1 MIIRILDSGVTM
13 GATDRILQHGD
24 LQLDLMYPDT
34 VAGVD
39 ISDRTLYL
47 SISREYAG
55 KVNRDYVEVADR
67 TYILPEQPDGCVV
80 TITPE
85 FVLDGYTAIRCTP
98 VVLQLGIRI
107 EGAVA
112 AMPDANDYRNVMAD
126 KAFVDFT
133 TDSTSLAFYNA
144 KGEEVARKTVDFG
157 ITSVAPSEINGHL
170 VINGVDNTVY
180 EHPTTHPAD
189 MITGLSAVATSGDKA
204 DIGLGNVDNT
214 SDADKPIST
223 AQQAALDGKADA
235 ADVLTKTNITAFT
248 PTGDYQPATKKYVD
262 DAVEAGG
269 GGGGGDAQK
278 VYSATWTA
286 ASETFTVTGVTHIT
300 ALEEGA
306 SIRVEF
312 PSITGSH
319 PYTKLKVNDLAAASI
334 YLDALRTPNGFGV
347 NAVHDLVYHDGNW
360 VVVGANT
367 AHNATFTGDF
377 NLSNSTDVGLSD
389 YVRFVAESEQ
399 SGMNFTVHDD
409 VDYNYVRIGVT
420 ANPVSIPTIKTYDML
435 AGTTQS
441 GVFYT
446 SINDPMM
453 VYDAILAPGSMYT
466 LAKTVAHI
474 TALSDGV
481 QVRIRFDAA
490 ASNATININGL
501 GAKSIYANSAEPAE
515 IKAGMISDLAY
526 YDDKWY
532 VVGG

>member
-1 MIIRILDSGVTM
+1 MDFNEQFPTWTNTGTEPSEELKTTGFQGGYKPPASVFNWFWSKVMRGINELQSKLS
-13 GATDRILQHGD
+13 ATD
-24 LQLDLMYPDT
+24 
-34 VAGVD
+34 
-39 ISDRTLYL
+39 
-47 SISREYAG
+47 
-55 KVNRDYVEVADR
+55 
-67 TYILPEQPDGCVV
+67 
-80 TITPE
+80 
-85 FVLDGYTAIRCTP
+85 TA
-98 VVLQLGIRI
+98 LG
-107 EGAVA
+107 
-112 AMPDANDYRNVMAD
+112 
-126 KAFVDFT
+126 
-133 TDSTSLAFYNA
+133 
-144 KGEEVARKTVDFG
+144 
-157 ITSVAPSEINGHL
+157 
-170 VINGVDNTVY
+170 
-180 EHPTTHPAD
+180 
-189 MITGLSAVATSGDKA
+189 
-204 DIGLGNVDNT
+204 
-214 SDADKPIST
+214 
-223 AQQAALDGKADA
+223 GKANA
-235 ADVLTKTNITAFT
+235 ADVLTKTNTTAFT

-300 ALEEGA
+300 ALEESA
-306 SIRVEF
+306 TIRVEF

-435 AGTTQS
+435 GGTTES

-515 IKAGMISDLAY
+515 IKAGMIADLAY